1 MRTKKMIYGGLLTA
15 VGLVL
20 PQAFHVFG
28 QGVGMAFLPM
38 HLPVMIAGILLGP
51 CYGGLI
57 GLIVPLVS
65 SMLTGMPPVPKVY
78 FMIVELA
85 AYGIVTGVMIRKT
98 NVYVSLLTAMV
109 AGRLIYGISLVFGV
123 KILHFTAPFAN
134 QAAFVGGIVS
144 GIPGIVIQI
153 LVIPAL
159 YMALKKGG
167 ILFER

>member
-1 MRTKKMIYGGLLTA
+1 MRTKKMIYGGLLT

-65 SMLTGMPPVPKVY
+65 SMLTGMPPVPNLY
-78 FMIVELA
+78 FMIVELVNFHWNF
-85 AYGIVTGVMIRKT
+85 YQK
-98 NVYVSLLTAMV
+98 NEC
-109 AGRLIYGISLVFGV
+109 VF
-123 KILHFTAPFAN
+123 HFAQRDDPWKSVVWMF
-134 QAAFVGGIVS
+134 
-144 GIPGIVIQI
+144 
-153 LVIPAL
+153 LDHWC
-159 YMALKKGG
+159 
-167 ILFER
+167 